1 MSNPSFITRADLAEM
16 INDLREE
23 MSARFDKIDAKLKQ
37 HDERFDETLDNQAK
51 MLDQLQFEQP

>member
-51 MLDQLQFEQP
+51 MLEQLQFEQP

>member
-23 MSARFDKIDAKLKQ
+23 MRERFDKIDAKLKQ

-51 MLDQLQFEQP
+51 MLEQLQFEQP

>member
-1 MSNPSFITRADLAEM
+1 M

-51 MLDQLQFEQP
+51 MLEQLQFEQP